1 MPRHTPASRKR
12 TAARAALLAASA
24 VAALVLSACGPAA
37 PSGDGSGSA
46 DPLGVDD
53 GTELTLWSRAATEVT
68 TQALVDAYNATHENQ
83 VTLTIIPTDD
93 FVTKVGGAATGGGL
107 PDMLSADIVFVPNWT
122 SQGLFTDITDHID
135 SLPMVDDIAQSHI
148 EAGTWEGKKY
158 VLPHTMDLSVLMWNK
173 DLYALAGLDPEKGPA
188 TLEEFAEHA
197 RAVDA
202 VAPEG
207 SAGTYFGGNCG
218 GCLAFTWWPS
228 IWAQG
233 ADVMNAD
240 GTESLLANPEAKS
253 VYDIYRGLVQDG
265 IVLDGAKE
273 ETGATWV
280 APFSEGRVGVQPMPS
295 TLLGTLPE
303 STGVIGL
310 PGPDGGAST
319 FVGGD
324 GIGISKDS
332 AHSDQAWNFLAWTM
346 SDEAQIEVL
355 AKAGNVVAR
364 TDLADNKY
372 SSADPRVLTINEV
385 AAAGVTPLAKNFN
398 AAFNNPG
405 SPWIA
410 LYRNYIF
417 GDAST
422 LDADNNAVTAE
433 LSR

>member
-1 MPRHTPASRKR
+1 MSFTMSSTSRR
-12 TAARAALLAASA
+12 GRRAR
-24 VAALVLSACGPAA
+24 VAAGVTGAIVAIVLSACA
-37 PSGDGSGSA
+37 PSTGGGGGST

-68 TQALVDAYNATHENQ
+68 TQALVDAYNETHENQ

-122 SQGLFTDITDHID
+122 SQGLFTDITDRVD
-135 SLPMVDDIAQSHI
+135 ALPIVDDIAPSHI
-148 EAGTWEGKKY
+148 DAGTWEGKKY

-173 DLYALAGLDPEKGPA
+173 ELYAQAGLDPEQGPT

-202 VAPEG
+202 IAPEG
-207 SAGTYFGGNCG
+207 SAGTFFGGNCG
-218 GCLAFTWWPS
+218 GCLVFTWWPS

-233 ADVMNAD
+233 ADVMNED
-240 GTESLLANPEAKS
+240 GTEALLDSPEATA
-253 VYDIYRGLVQDG
+253 VLDIYRGLVEDG
-265 IVLDGAKE
+265 IVLDGYKE

-280 APFSEGRVGVQPMPS
+280 APFSEGRIGVMPMPS

-303 STGVIGL
+303 STGVIAI
-310 PGPDGGAST
+310 PGPDGGGST

-332 AHSDQAWNFLAWTM
+332 ENADQAWNFLAWTM

-364 TDLADNKY
+364 TDLADNEY
-372 SSADPRVLTINEV
+372 SSADPRVLAINQV
-385 AAAGVTPLAKNFN
+385 AGQGVTPLAKNFN

-405 SPWIA
+405 SPWIT
-410 LYRNYIF
+410 LFRNYVF

-422 LDADNNAVTAE
+422 LEEDNAAVTAE
-433 LSR
+433 LGR

>member
-1 MPRHTPASRKR
+1 MSFTMSSSPRKR
-12 TAARAALLAASA
+12 RTARAAALVTSA
-24 VAALVLSACGPAA
+24 VVALILSACA
-37 PSGDGSGSA
+37 PTGGGGGGGST

-68 TQALVDAYNATHENQ
+68 TQALVDAYNETHENE

-122 SQGLFTDITDHID
+122 SQGLFTDITDRID
-135 SLPMVDDIAQSHI
+135 GLPMAADIAQSHI
-148 EAGTWEGKKY
+148 DAGTWEGKKY
-158 VLPHTMDLSVLMWNK
+158 VLPHTMDLSVMMWNK
-173 DLYALAGLDPEKGPA
+173 ELYELAGLDPEAGPT

-207 SAGTYFGGNCG
+207 SAGTFFGGNCG
-218 GCLAFTWWPS
+218 GCLVFTWWPS
-228 IWAQG
+228 IWAAG

-240 GTESLLANPEAKS
+240 GTEALLDGPEATA
-253 VYDIYRGLVQDG
+253 VLDIYRGLVQDG
-265 IVLDGAKE
+265 IILDGAPE

-280 APFSEGRVGVQPMPS
+280 APFTEGRVGVMPMPS

-303 STGVIGL
+303 NTGVIAI
-310 PGPDGGAST
+310 PGPDGGGST

-332 AHSDQAWNFLAWTM
+332 KKADAAWNFLSWTM
-346 SDEAQIEVL
+346 SDEAQLEVL
-355 AKAGNVVAR
+355 AKNGNVVAR
-364 TDLADNKY
+364 TDLADNEY
-372 SSADPRVLTINEV
+372 SSADPRVLAINQV
-385 AAAGVTPLAKNFN
+385 AGEGVTPLAKNFN

-405 SPWIA
+405 SPWIT
-410 LYRNYIF
+410 LFRNYVF
-417 GDAST
+417 GDGNT
-422 LDADNNAVTAE
+422 LEEDNAAVTAE
-433 LSR
+433 LGR